1 MAKKEERFVKALDE
15 GSAAFGCQRMIWV
28 ERQTGVNYLW
38 VASGYSGGLTPLLDA
53 TGRPIVTA
61 VPREED

>member
-15 GSAAFGCQRMIWV
+15 GSAAFGCQSMIWV
-28 ERQTGVNYLW
+28 DRQTGVNYLW
-38 VASGYSGGLTPLLDA
+38 VASVYSGGLTPLLDA